1 MTWWQ
6 TFLAAW
12 APFVLLAIGVLAAV
26 VADAWRESRTADR
39 WDQHEAHA
47 EPPPPPQPTAVTSA
61 EVRRWARTSGLQ
73 VSDRGPI
80 PARVREAWLRAI
92 ARRVRWMVLLTAKTP
107 PRYQNRRRGNALSS
121 SGSSMLE

>member
-12 APFVLLAIGVLAAV
+12 APFALLAIGVLAAV

-39 WDQHEAHA
+39 WDQYEAHA
-47 EPPPPPQPTAVTSA
+47 EPPQPPPPPPPLPTAVSSA
-61 EVRRWARTSGLQ
+61 EMRRWARASGLQ

-80 PARVREAWLRAI
+80 PARVREAWLRAQGSPSPVD
-92 ARRVRWMVLLTAKTP
+92 AVAQGEDAASLPEPA
-107 PRYQNRRRGNALSS
+107 PRER
-121 SGSSMLE
+121 LE